1 MDAGIIYN
9 KSAFKHGFTE
19 ADIEWA
25 FLHPICN
32 GLLEDY
38 DNKYLLIGF
47 DTRGNPIEVV
57 YNRIDE
63 GRVNVFHAMKC
74 RKCLLPHD
82 LHNLL

>member
-1 MDAGIIYN
+1 MDEGIIYN
-9 KSAFKHGFTE
+9 KSAFKHGFTK

-38 DNKYLLIGF
+38 ENKYLLIGF
-47 DTRGNPIEVV
+47 DTRGNPIEVA

-63 GRVNVFHAMKC
+63 ERVNVFHAMKC
-74 RKCLLPHD
+74 RKGLLPHD
-82 LHNLL
+82 KHYLL